1 MAQFAMSSS
10 PPDFADIQGL
20 LRFGF
25 GHLSRAS
32 FLLLEVKDR
41 DAARAWLASVAVTSA
56 EAVNPL
62 PAQALQ
68 VALSSDG
75 LRALDVADGVIE
87 GFANEFVA
95 GMSRDPGRSRR
106 LGDVDSSA
114 PASWCWGAGSRIPH
128 VLVMLYANSDSLPAL
143 ERSVREQCAAGF
155 GEVAVLGSA
164 ELDDREPFGFVDG
177 ISQPQLDWDRRRPVR
192 DRDELDYLNL
202 SCLGEFV
209 LGYPNEYGCY
219 TDRPLLP
226 AQGAANGLPP
236 AEDAPDKRDLG
247 KNGTYL
253 VMRQL
258 RQEVFDFWRYVERR
272 AGGDPVLREQLAA
285 AMVGRT
291 LDGVPLVDPAAGRRS
306 NAFTYEADAKGR
318 RCPLGAHIR
327 RSNPRNADLPPRT
340 KGLWSR
346 LTRILGFDAAA
357 LEVDHVAST
366 RFHRLV
372 RRGRKYGP
380 NVPQAIALDAARE
393 ASAETGLYFICLNGN
408 ISRQFEFVQ
417 SAWIANTKFDGLVD
431 ESDPL
436 LGQRPREADGRCT
449 GVFSMP
455 QAHGADRRLTELPTF
470 VTVRGGAYFF
480 LPGLRALRYL
490 ATAT

>member
-1 MAQFAMSSS
+1 MAESALKPSA
-10 PPDFADIQGL
+10 PEFADIQGL

-32 FLLLEVKDR
+32 FLLLKVKDR
-41 DAARAWLASVAVTSA
+41 DAARTWLATVAVTSA
-56 EAVNPL
+56 ESVKTL
-62 PAQALQ
+62 PARALQ

-75 LRALDVADGVIE
+75 MRALGVAQEVIE
-87 GFANEFVA
+87 SFAEEFVV
-95 GMSRDPGRSRR
+95 GMGQDSSRSRR
-106 LGDVDSSA
+106 LGDVGDND
-114 PASWCWGAGSRIPH
+114 PAGWAWGAKDRAPD
-128 VLVMLYANSDSLPAL
+128 VLVLLYASTDTLP
-143 ERSVREQCAAGF
+143 EFEQIVRGECAAGF
-155 GEVAVLGSA
+155 SEIAVLRTS

-192 DRDELDYLNL
+192 DRDELAYTNL

-219 TDRPLLP
+219 TDRPLLR
-226 AQGAANGLPP
+226 ALGAANDLPP
-236 AEDAPDKRDLG
+236 AEDTPDRRDLG
-247 KNGTYL
+247 RNGSYL
-253 VMRQL
+253 IMRQL
-258 RQEVFDFWRYVERR
+258 RQDVHEFWRYLDRQ
-272 AGGDPVLREQLAA
+272 AGGDPLLREQLAA

-291 LDGVPLVDPAAGRRS
+291 LAGAPLVDPESGRE
-306 NAFTYEADAKGR
+306 NNGFTYVGDPRGG

-327 RSNPRNADLPPRT
+327 RSNPRNADLPPGT
-340 KGLWSR
+340 KGFFSR
-346 LTRILGFDAAA
+346 LVRTLGFDAAA

-380 NVPQAIALDAARE
+380 TVAQASALDASHA
-393 ASAETGLYFICLNGN
+393 ADETGLYFICLNGN

-417 SAWIANTKFDGLVD
+417 SAWVASAKFDGLVY
-431 ESDPL
+431 ERDPL
-436 LGQRPREADGRCT
+436 LGQRRREADGRYT
-449 GVFSMP
+449 DVFSMP
-455 QAHGADRRLTELPTF
+455 QAQGADRRLTGLPPF
-470 VTVRGGAYFF
+470 VTVRGGSYFF